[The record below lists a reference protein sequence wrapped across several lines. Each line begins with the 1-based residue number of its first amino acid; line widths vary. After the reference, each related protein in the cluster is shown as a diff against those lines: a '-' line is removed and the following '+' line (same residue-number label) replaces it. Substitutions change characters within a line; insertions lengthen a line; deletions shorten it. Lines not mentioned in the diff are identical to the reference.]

1 MISRTLNLALAAAGA
16 ASAILIPPSVSS
28 AELDLGDDMA
38 MEIVATSYPRSV
50 SLDCATC
57 EFASK
62 EADDLVWTQRNGNS
76 FLLDFEVGPRED
88 SLTIDGTQLYP
99 PTFGYFTQPFRVA
112 QINPDGENLTLRVTG
127 YTFHYN
133 SAETVS
139 EAGIELIPMTFQIN
153 SIEGKAVAPPALTI
167 NLLKDP
173 NGKLMIASFQ
183 TAKPNEKSPIDEEK
197 ECKEWPLYCKW
208 KAIMADKVNGIKSHM
223 GRPGCHKNKGNPMAG
238 ELYEGKPPHRFRPGH
253 PHHRPHHMA
262 GSHGH
267 RHHRGH
273 RMHMML
279 RRVFLTVFIP
289 ILIGIFAGTL
299 TYLVGMAL
307 GCLIAVVVAKAR
319 GQPMY
324 ESVAQEEEDSENVE
338 DRGEKEVYTE
348 SELPQYDAPPVYE
361 EAVEKEVVE
370 DKQ

>member
-38 MEIVATSYPRSV
+38 MEIAASSYPRSV

-57 EFASK
+57 DFASK
-62 EADDLVWTQRNGNS
+62 EADGLVWAQRNGNS
-76 FLLDFEVGPRED
+76 FLLDFEVGPHED
-88 SLTIDGTQLYP
+88 SLTIDGIQLYP

-112 QINPDGENLTLRVTG
+112 QVNPDGENLPLRVTG
-127 YTFHYN
+127 YAFHYN

-139 EAGIELIPMTFQIN
+139 EEGIELIPMTFQIN

-183 TAKPNEKSPIDEEK
+183 TAKPDEKSPIDKEK

-208 KAIMADKVNGIKSHM
+208 KAIMADKVNGLKSHM
-223 GRPGCHKNKGNPMAG
+223 DKPGCHKNKDNPMAG

-253 PHHRPHHMA
+253 PHHMA
-262 GSHGH
+262 GGHGH
-267 RHHRGH
+267 RHHRHH
-273 RMHMML
+273 RVHMML
-279 RRVFLTVFIP
+279 RRAFLTIFVP

-299 TYLVGMAL
+299 TYLIGMAL
-307 GCLIAVVVAKAR
+307 GCLIAIVIAKFR
-319 GQPMY
+319 GQSIY
-324 ESVAQEEEDSENVE
+324 ERVALEEESEDVE
-338 DRGEKEVYTE
+338 DSSEKEVYA
-348 SELPQYDAPPVYE
+348 ELPEYDAPPVYE
-361 EAVEKEVVE
+361 EAAEKEVVE
-370 DKQ
+370 PKE